1 MQEAERVFAEY
12 SSLFDGQILL
22 DFMVRLEVK
31 LYSRNEPCSILSAH
45 VQIQMFILQLI
56 S

>member
-1 MQEAERVFAEY
+1 MQEAETVLAEY

-31 LYSRNEPCSILSAH
+31 LYSWNEPRSILSAH
-45 VQIQMFILQLI
+45 VHIQMFILQLV